1 MPTNVSLGQLVSYKG
16 NIGVIRFIDPVYLTV
31 CLNNKAKKMVGDVCL
46 VVYSF
51 EWDLLQPVEDTGS
64 EYDELLRRGC

>member
-1 MPTNVSLGQLVSYKG
+1 
-16 NIGVIRFIDPVYLTV
+16 
-31 CLNNKAKKMVGDVCL
+31 MVGDVCL